1 VHGRSSTEPGSDR
14 RDVVKLADT
23 FGAFGA
29 FMDGLTPLSVA
40 AHA

>member
-23 FGAFGA
+23 FGAF
-29 FMDGLTPLSVA
+29 MDGLTPLSVA